1 MYKNFFR
8 FLAAGMMLLGTVSAY
23 AQPAV
28 HPKAYYDAITYEWTD
43 ANGES
48 HTNAITEV
56 ATNPYQIV
64 ALLKKVYC
72 DPNVPGPKYTSYSQ
86 NGTRERE
93 VYYGAQSGGWNIS
106 ASDVTAPYEEGYTIL
121 MVAVKEN
128 LSLLNSASGNGTRL
142 QNTQQLINYINN
154 NVASVQLLTDGLRI
168 GEGQN
173 AGTVFNIS
181 GTYNRFFM
189 LGKGQ
194 SRQKY
199 SSYEGSTY
207 GEQPPFMQMFEQFSP
222 TSGNSGSEITDFY
235 TKMIAGDAY
244 PVIHDCSSVIENEH
258 YFSMAGKNGHE
269 SKSLTGMNIFIPD
282 YRLLYW
288 KNGSNDGRI
297 MNPYSGW
304 GSHSYWESHYAQY
317 NQTHAPMVGLYTI
330 ELGAQAQPAAEAN
343 TYNVLLDWTSSLN
356 TMANGEVPQTYT
368 VYIVLTDEYGTETYD
383 ELVVTGETT
392 YTYQVPQNEHSYS
405 ITYIVHGQPADGEH
419 DMFVAWSNQATVI
432 IPGTND
438 FLHLSLNHFESDYRS
453 AQELNYYRNFLTL
466 ENEDI
471 MNALTPAR
479 IQAGENTFVLYRFD
493 VNNPDVMV
501 AVAELKLNAGNNV
514 TYTITYDNQET
525 LAGYNINVKT
535 NGNLGNYA
543 ANAAVDLSDIMFVD
557 QFTASTADNTHP
569 NRYGYMLAEQVEENA
584 KSTNTVEVPVQKT
597 ASTIDGFYTLDEIM
611 SDVDRHLTTNI
622 KNANVEMNLVNNP
635 AIYYYTLERGNNVNP
650 NEPISKL
657 QRRTDGTFME
667 MDNTLGMEGN
677 VYPDGAFNLFDNDV
691 LTGNYGDFATYVPVI
706 WTFGTD
712 RVKNDPALNN
722 DAVNS
727 YGSPIW
733 KTGVGQIAAA
743 DAKATYTAGEY
754 VTWKDEN
761 GQMCCFIN
769 PVINVTSQL
778 PDYASVDYDVFMY
791 RVWRLC
797 DGIRFSFYNPLTGL
811 RGNDINAVRVPDKLI
826 VEEMT
831 DATNVKFG
839 DEIYDNP
846 INDHNDFGGLAYGA
860 LVNSTTKFIVRMY
873 YVKKNDAA
881 NGPMYYVVEKTIN
894 DWSDYHVGVNELN
907 VNNETTTT
915 YYNALGVASDKPF
928 KGVNIV
934 VTRHSD
940 GTTTTSKVVK

>member
-8 FLAAGMMLLGTVSAY
+8 FLAAGMMLLGTVCANAQVLDEGTFIPKDPRFTAPMRASTTTDVTHEY
-23 AQPAV
+23 AWYEA
-28 HPKAYYDAITYEWTD
+28 KTYTWTD
-43 ANGES
+43 ANNQT
-48 HTNAITEV
+48 HTAKLTDEV
-56 ATNPYQIV
+56 TNPYQMYDM
-64 ALLKKVYC
+64 LRWVYC
-72 DPNVPGPKYTSYSQ
+72 NPEIPGSLYSEYTRDD
-86 NGTRERE
+86 T
-93 VYYGAQSGGWNIS
+93 YYGRQRAQYNSETGWNINNN
-106 ASDVTAPYEEGYTIL
+106 DVTAPTEAGHTL
-121 MVAVKEN
+121 FLVKLKN
-128 LSLLNSASGNGTRL
+128 YSGDPTLR
-142 QNTQQLINYINN
+142 TTTKQQLINYFSTYVESIH
-154 NVASVQLLTDGLRI
+154 LITDGLRA
-168 GEGQN
+168 GEGN
-173 AGTVFNIS
+173 NVGTMFNIS
-181 GTYNRFFM
+181 GEFNRFFII
-189 LGKGQ
+189 GKG
-194 SRQKY
+194 K
-199 SSYEGSTY
+199 SYYCEPSTS
-207 GEQPPFMQMFEQFSP
+207 GPPYAPFYNMFEEYSP
-222 TSGNSGSEITDFY
+222 TTNDEGATITDFY
-235 TKMIAGDAY
+235 EKMTQGETY
-244 PVIHDCSSVIENEH
+244 PVIHDCTSVIYFKH
-258 YFSMAGKNGHE
+258 FFSMSGNAGTE
-269 SKSLTGMNIFIPD
+269 EKSLTGMVFFIPD
-282 YRLLYW
+282 NRNVYNAR
-288 KNGSNDGRI
+288 N
-297 MNPYSGW
+297 YSTT
-304 GSHSYWESHYAQY
+304 YQP
-317 NQTHAPMVGLYTI
+317 TVGMYVIQLD
-330 ELGAQAQPAAEAN
+330 ANAAPAAEPA
-343 TYNVLLDWTSSLN
+343 TYNVTLDWTSSLDEI
-356 TMANGEVPQTYT
+356 TGANVPQTYT
-368 VYIVLTDEYGTETYD
+368 VYIVKTDEYGNQSY
-383 ELVVTGETT
+383 ELLTTTTETT
-392 YTYQVPQNEHSYS
+392 YTYQVPQEEHSYTIS
-405 ITYIVHGQPADGEH
+405 YIVYGQTSESNA
-419 DMFVAWSNQATVI
+419 FSTWSNIDDVV

-438 FLHLSLNHFESDYRS
+438 FLRLVLNHFESDYS
-453 AQELNYYRNFLTL
+453 SSVELNYYRNFLNV
-466 ENEDI
+466 ENEDAL
-471 MNALTPAR
+471 NALTPAR
-479 IQAGENTFVLYRFD
+479 ILAGEDSFMLYRFD
-493 VNNPDVMV
+493 MSNPDVMIP
-501 AVAELKLNAGNNV
+501 AAELKFNVNNNNV
-514 TYTITYDNQET
+514 TYTITYDNQEP

-557 QFTASTADNTHP
+557 QFAASTADNTHP
-569 NRYGYMLAEQVEENA
+569 NRYGYKLIELVSENA
-584 KSTNTVEVPVQKT
+584 QSTNTVEVPVQKT

-622 KNANVEMNLVNNP
+622 KNANVEMNLINNP
-635 AIYYYTLERGNNVNP
+635 NIYYYTLERGNNVNP

-657 QRRTDGTFME
+657 QRRQDGTFME
-667 MDNTLGMEGN
+667 MDNTLGLAGN
-677 VYPDGAFNLFDNDV
+677 VYEEGAYNLFDNDV
-691 LTGNYGDFATYVPVI
+691 LTGNYGDFVTYVPVI
-706 WTFGTD
+706 WTFGSD
-712 RVKNDPALNN
+712 RVKQDGE
-722 DAVNS
+722 NS

-797 DGIRFSFYNPLTGL
+797 DGIRFSFYNPITGL

-873 YVKKNDAA
+873 YVKKDGGRDDA
-881 NGPMYYVVEKTIN
+881 PMYYVVEKTIN